1 MTKSSK
7 VSSPET
13 VSEQNLALLESS
25 GLGDGL
31 LATALR
37 RHMQERRDG
46 VVRPTAL
53 VTHNSPSR
61 RDPND
66 IL

>member
-7 VSSPET
+7 AWSPQT
-13 VSEQNLALLESS
+13 VIQGMLARLESA
-25 GLGDGL
+25 GLGEGL
-31 LATALR
+31 LATSLR
-37 RHMQERRDG
+37 RQLKEREEG

-61 RDPND
+61 QETNSP
-66 IL
+66 